1 MIINI
6 TIKIILI
13 IKIIRFYFMIR
24 IMVLIMIWT
33 GMYDS
38 IVWEKV
44 VGRLNAKTKF
54 GKNVFNNKDNK
65 ILFIRCNDD
74 LNWNNKNNVND

>member
-1 MIINI
+1 M
-6 TIKIILI
+6 
-13 IKIIRFYFMIR
+13 IRFYFIII

-44 VGRLNAKTKF
+44 VGRLNAKTKDDE
-54 GKNVFNNKDNK
+54 NSFNSRDNK
-65 ILFIRCNDD
+65 I
-74 LNWNNKNNVND
+74 

>member
-1 MIINI
+1 
-6 TIKIILI
+6 
-13 IKIIRFYFMIR
+13 
-24 IMVLIMIWT
+24 
-33 GMYDS
+33 MYDS

-44 VGRLNAKTKF
+44 VGRLNAKTKDDE
-54 GKNVFNNKDNK
+54 NSFNNKDNK